1 MAPHGSSKMCNCL
14 VLMTDGNWL
23 AFVGRWRAPCI
34 LSAICHT
41 SFTWW
46 MLCIPLFLHPSS
58 PYPFDFPLACFCD
71 QKLFQS
77 ISPVLMTY
85 LWRPVLPKNGC
96 CDSYSRKKISLSV
109 KPHET
114 KIDAATI
121 DRSVTCICNIP
132 PSIHFRGKTHI

>member
-1 MAPHGSSKMCNCL
+1 MQLSCL
-14 VLMTDGNWL
+14 DDRRQL
-23 AFVGRWRAPCI
+23 AGLCRPVARPMHPFSNMSHI
-34 LSAICHT
+34 LHVVDVMHP
-41 SFTWW
+41 SF
-46 MLCIPLFLHPSS
+46 FAPSS

-114 KIDAATI
+114 KIDAATM